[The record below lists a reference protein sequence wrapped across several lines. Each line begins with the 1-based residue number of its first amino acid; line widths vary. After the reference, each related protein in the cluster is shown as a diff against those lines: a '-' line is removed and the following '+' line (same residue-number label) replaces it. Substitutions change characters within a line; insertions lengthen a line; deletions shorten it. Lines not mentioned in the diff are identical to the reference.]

1 MDLEKKGIEVSQETQ
16 EIALQCLS
24 GRPIEEKTVVKLV
37 KEAIE
42 NNSRSIILDYPSTYE
57 QAI

>member
-1 MDLEKKGIEVSQETQ
+1 MDKKGIEVSKETQ
-16 EIALQCLS
+16 EIATQCLS
-24 GRPIEEKTVVKLV
+24 GRPVDEKTIVKLV

-42 NNSRSIILDYPSTYE
+42 NNSRSIILDYPSTYD